1 MKLKMNLCY
10 SVKHGKKIASL
21 SRANMRK
28 LKQDQSQN
36 LRSKMN
42 NELREAMKK
51 NDFDSLTFSYYRM
64 SSRDIC

>member
-10 SVKHGKKIASL
+10 SVKHGKKIAGV
-21 SRANMRK
+21 SRSNMRK